1 MAKSTAHG
9 KDGKDGLHRVMNDG
23 MPIKDY
29 QKLTVTQI
37 RNRLQELTGAQRSKV
52 RAYEASHKNRKGV
65 MEALSRRMH

>member
-1 MAKSTAHG
+1 MAKTMAHG
-9 KDGKDGLHRVMNDG
+9 KNGLHHAMNDG

-37 RNRLQELTGAQRSKV
+37 RNRLQELTAAQRRKV

-65 MEALSRRMH
+65 MDALSRRAH